1 MLIVLELD
9 ILQLWFGL
17 CMDLLSLDVM
27 MLSVNALDQDWVE
40 QTLIKLKR
48 ELKVNQHLGL
58 CLFVGLCKVR
68 LSQSPW

>member
-48 ELKVNQHLGL
+48 ELKVNQHLKSLEMYLKLIYISG
-58 CLFVGLCKVR
+58 
-68 LSQSPW
+68 